1 MSKPA
6 FISGY
11 VDGDGSSADAA
22 RKDHKHSGSY
32 EPANALILKAA
43 PAEIKAA
50 DWDNKAAAVA
60 YPEGMQKYVG
70 YLVAAGSAADAE
82 TAALVLTAAVESGL
96 TFGVTTTPETAIDLF
111 ILYC

>member
-1 MSKPA
+1 MKKPA
-6 FISGY
+6 CISGY
-11 VDGDGSSADAA
+11 VDGDGNSSSAA
-22 RKDHKHSGSY
+22 RADHKHDSLY
-32 EPANALILKAA
+32 EPKNALILKAA

-60 YPEGMQKYVG
+60 YPEGMQSYVG

-82 TAALVLTAAVESGL
+82 TAVLVLTAAGESGL
-96 TFGVTTTPETAIDLF
+96 TFGVTTTPETDIDLF

>member
-6 FISGY
+6 FINGY
-11 VDGDGSSADAA
+11 VDGDGGSSSAA
-22 RKDHKHSGSY
+22 RADHKHSGIY
-32 EPANALILKAA
+32 EPANALLLKAA

-60 YPEGMQKYVG
+60 YPEGMQSYVG
-70 YLVAAGSAADAE
+70 YMVAAGSAADAA
-82 TAALVLTAAVESGL
+82 TAALVLTTAGESGL
-96 TFGVTTTPETAIDLF
+96 TFGVTTTPETDIDLF